1 MQDLR
6 TDAAATADFYELD
19 VARHHEA
26 ATVLT
31 SNRSPDEWLAI
42 MIDPLLAQSA
52 VDWLTST
59 AHELIIEGQS
69 YRRRTTPTSSTHSGY
84 QQATSSGLKK
94 SRWGSWSS
102 PKKRTARSTPPGIT
116 SGVSRYWLT
125 AWSAMR
131 PRATLARMSSAVA
144 VHTNGLGSLLCA
156 AR

>member
-52 VDWLTST
+52 VVLPAAYN
-59 AHELIIEGQS
+59 AHIIDTLGISAGDIVGLEEITLGIVEFAEEA
-69 YRRRTTPTSSTHSGY
+69 YCPKY
-84 QQATSSGLKK
+84 ATGD
-94 SRWGSWSS
+94 
-102 PKKRTARSTPPGIT
+102 
-116 SGVSRYWLT
+116 Y
-125 AWSAMR
+125 
-131 PRATLARMSSAVA
+131 
-144 VHTNGLGSLLCA
+144 
-156 AR
+156 